1 MEPSREDFYHPY
13 SPYDIQLQFMRSLY
27 ACLEEGK
34 VAIFESPTDDNGEE
48 PEWMV
53 EFAKR
58 EAGRAITEKRKELE
72 LRLARIKREEEQQKA
87 ALEDPKVTTASAS
100 EDVEDEDQ
108 FALDDYDSDADE
120 SGALLNQSAP
130 LGRLSSSTIELLERL
145 KGHASNKPDEVDE
158 ADDIKIFYCSR
169 THSQLAQ
176 LANELRRV
184 TLPSSIPEGLQDL
197 AGEDELGERIKHLSL
212 GSRKNLCINP
222 RVAALENPTA
232 INERCLELQQPSTA
246 AQHRCS
252 FLPSKEDKLKESSFR
267 DHTLATVR
275 DIEDLGKLGKKIG
288 ICPYYASRAVVN
300 HSERSAREA
309 LSLSIKDHVVVIDE
323 AHNLMDAISNIHSVT
338 VTLSQLRT
346 SIFQLTT
353 YARKFKT
360 RLKGKNRSYIAQIIR
375 LVSSIADCL
384 QSILNSKQQ
393 SEGSVLPSELM
404 SGKGVDQ
411 INPYKLSR
419 YLQESKLARKV
430 DGYVDFS
437 QKPND
442 QQTKPK
448 ATVPVLFHIQSF
460 LLPLMNLSAEGR
472 LFYTKAN
479 GDIQLNYMLLDPTN
493 HFREIVEDARAVI
506 LAGGTMSPMSDY
518 MNHLFSY
525 VPKNRVDTFSYGHV
539 IPSEN
544 LTVHTLARGVSGA
557 EFDFTYDG
565 RDSEKTVFD
574 LGRTIASVCRTIP
587 DGVVAFFPSY
597 DYLSRV
603 LDIWKMPVA
612 GGDSQTLYQMIEN
625 EKPILYESREMKTT
639 TDELL
644 HQYANTIEAGK
655 GGLLLSIVGGKLS
668 EGINFSDKLGRG
680 VLIVGLPFPNIRSPV
695 WQAKLQYIE
704 QKAYQSA
711 TSSTDESRRS
721 FAKAA
726 SRDFYEN
733 ACMRAVNQCIGRA
746 IRHRNDYA
754 AIVLIDKRYG
764 RPNIQAKLPGWIKQS
779 LDGHSAPPPAAA
791 TLERLSLVVDKMPT
805 RLSKTR
811 KHRGHVSAGYGR
823 IGKHRKH
830 PGGRGMAGG
839 QHHHRTNLDKYHPG
853 YFGKVGMRYFHKT
866 QQKFWKPTIN
876 LDKLWSLV
884 PAEQRDAYVSG
895 QKTDTAPVIDL
906 LSLGYSKVL
915 GKGRLPEIPLV
926 VRARYVSRDAEQK
939 IKEAGGVVELVA

>member
-1 MEPSREDFYHPY
+1 MEPSKENFSHPY
-13 SPYDIQLQFMRSLY
+13 SPYDIQLEFMRSLY
-27 ACLEEGK
+27 TCLEEGK
-34 VAIFESPTDDNGEE
+34 VAIFESPTADDDE
-48 PEWMV
+48 PEWMLD
-53 EFAKR
+53 FARR
-58 EAGRAITEKRKELE
+58 EASRAITERRQEFE
-72 LRLARIKREEEQQKA
+72 LRLARIKREEEQQRA
-87 ALEDPKVTTASAS
+87 ARENPSGPRKRQKVATTLAGEDA
-100 EDVEDEDQ
+100 EDDGQ
-108 FALDDYDSDADE
+108 FALDDYESEGDE
-120 SGALLNQSAP
+120 PSTSIKQSGAI
-130 LGRLSSSTIELLERL
+130 GGLSSSTIELLERL
-145 KGHASNKPDEVDE
+145 KGQGPKQLEEDVPN
-158 ADDIKIFYCSR
+158 DIRIFYCSR
-169 THSQLAQ
+169 THSQLTQ
-176 LANELRRV
+176 FANELRRV
-184 TLPSSIPEGLQDL
+184 TLPSSLPEDLQGL
-197 AGEDELGERIKHLSL
+197 AGEELEERIKHLAL

-222 RVAALENPTA
+222 RVAALSNPTA

-246 AQHRCS
+246 EQHRCS
-252 FLPSKEDKLKESSFR
+252 FLPSKEDEAKVSLFR
-267 DHTLATVR
+267 DHALATVK
-275 DIEDLGKLGKKIG
+275 DIEDLGQLGKKMG
-288 ICPYYASRAVVN
+288 LCPYYASRPVIN
-300 HSERSAREA
+300 HSEA
-309 LSLSIKDHVVVIDE
+309 LKLSIKDHVIIIDE
-323 AHNLMDAISNIHSVT
+323 AHNLMDAISGIHSVT
-338 VTLSQLRT
+338 VTLSQLKT
-346 SIFQLTT
+346 AISQLTT

-360 RLKGKNRSYIAQIIR
+360 RLKGKNRSYIAQVIR
-375 LVSSIADCL
+375 LVSSIADHL
-384 QSILNSKQQ
+384 QSILDSKQPA
-393 SEGSVLPSELM
+393 EGFVLPAELM

-411 INPYKLSR
+411 INLYKLCR

-430 DGYVDFS
+430 DGYVEFS
-437 QKPND
+437 QRTAD
-442 QQTKPK
+442 QQSKPK
-448 ATVPVLFHIQSF
+448 TTIPVLLHISSF
-460 LLPLMNLSAEGR
+460 LLPLMNLSAEGQ
-472 LFYTKAN
+472 LFYVKAS

-525 VPKNRVDTFSYGHV
+525 VPRDRLDTFSYGHV

-544 LTVHTLARGVSGA
+544 LTASILARGVSGA

-565 RDSEKTVFD
+565 RESEKTIVD
-574 LGRTIASVCRTIP
+574 LGRTITSLCRTIP

-597 DYLSRV
+597 EYLSHV
-603 LDIWKMPVA
+603 LNIWKRPTA
-612 GGDSQTLYQMIEN
+612 SGNKQTLYHMIESV
-625 EKPILYESREMKTT
+625 KPILYESRDMKTT

-644 HQYANTIEAGK
+644 QQYSSTIEAGK
-655 GGLLLSIVGGKLS
+655 GALLLSVVGGKLS
-668 EGINFSDKLGRG
+668 EGINFSDQLGRG

-695 WQAKLQYIE
+695 WQAKIQYIE
-704 QKAYQSA
+704 RKAYQNTNSG
-711 TSSTDESRRS
+711 SEESRRS
-721 FAKAA
+721 AAKAA
-726 SRDFYEN
+726 GSDFYEN

-754 AIVLIDKRYG
+754 VIVLIDKRYG

-779 LDGHSAPPPAAA
+779 MDGS
-791 TLERLSLVVDKMPT
+791 TVDKMPT

-884 PAEQRDAYVSG
+884 PTEQRDAYVSG

-915 GKGRLPEIPLV
+915 GKGRLPAIPLV